1 MSEMVKV
8 GPKAM
13 EGLIWDEKGN
23 SSIVEIQIS
32 HQQNI
37 INSMQFS
44 YASHSEEDLFMDV
57 YASKTYGEPHGLKF
71 STVSRDNLHV
81 FQFCT

>member
-1 MSEMVKV
+1 MKL
-8 GPKAM
+8 GPKEM
-13 EGLIWDEKGN
+13 EGTIWDAKVN
-23 SSIVEIQIS
+23 SNIAQILIS

-37 INSMQFS
+37 INSIQFS
-44 YASHSEEDLFMDV
+44 YVSSSEDENILFLDV
-57 YASKTYGEPHGLKF
+57 YASKPYGEPHGLKF